1 MCDGTAVLHMYD
13 YDALKAIPLLPEMR
27 GIYENYLDSQ
37 ARQRAEAREA
47 KL

>member
-1 MCDGTAVLHMYD
+1 MYD